1 MPFECTAESGLL
13 CFCYGGS
20 KELIRFAYYDRIVL
34 LIHRKMVNLFTA
46 IPNIAFYLWE
56 GT

>member
-1 MPFECTAESGLL
+1 MPFECTAESGLF
-13 CFCYGGS
+13 CFCDSGS
-20 KELIRFAYYDRIVL
+20 KELIRLADYDGIVL

-56 GT
+56 IT